1 MAEAKEREKSDIARI
16 AVEARDKVDPES
28 EAAVRAKEKAISA
41 KMVAAEAGVETGVR
55 VEDKAEV
62 RYRLWGSWRMY

>member
-1 MAEAKEREKSDIARI
+1 M
-16 AVEARDKVDPES
+16 DPES

-62 RYRLWGSWRMY
+62 RDRDVGILADVLKKFKAPH